1 MRDIK
6 KWTWL
11 VLFGSLWGL
20 SEVAGGGILYTIEIP
35 GASIFLA
42 AWAFLIL
49 AVARGIVDKPGSSIV
64 IGAVLTY
71 LGHKGRHLWMVTWSI
86 GLIICSI
93 LMGVSL
99 LI

>member
-1 MRDIK
+1 MRYPDNIPAEQL
-6 KWTWL
+6 TVNASDNML
-11 VLFGSLWGL
+11 LF
-20 SEVAGGGILYTIEIP
+20 T
-35 GASIFLA
+35 A
-42 AWAFLIL
+42 AL
-49 AVARGIVDKPGSSIV
+49 SIV
-64 IGAVLTY
+64 IGVVLTC

>member
-1 MRDIK
+1 MRYSENIPAEQLTVNASDNM
-6 KWTWL
+6 L
-11 VLFGSLWGL
+11 LF
-20 SEVAGGGILYTIEIP
+20 T
-35 GASIFLA
+35 A
-42 AWAFLIL
+42 AL
-49 AVARGIVDKPGSSIV
+49 SIV

-93 LMGVSL
+93 IMAVSL

>member
-1 MRDIK
+1 MRYSENIPAEQLTVNASDNM
-6 KWTWL
+6 L
-11 VLFGSLWGL
+11 LF
-20 SEVAGGGILYTIEIP
+20 T
-35 GASIFLA
+35 A
-42 AWAFLIL
+42 AL
-49 AVARGIVDKPGSSIV
+49 SIV
-64 IGAVLTY
+64 IGVVLTY